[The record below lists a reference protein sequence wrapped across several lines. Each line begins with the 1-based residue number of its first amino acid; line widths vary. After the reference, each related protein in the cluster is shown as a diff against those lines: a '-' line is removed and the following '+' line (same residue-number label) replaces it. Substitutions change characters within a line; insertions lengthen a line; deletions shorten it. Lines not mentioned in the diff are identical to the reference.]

1 MYNKLHEID
10 YHDNQ
15 SVEIKVS
22 METPKVS
29 MATAPTPH
37 AGVCILEH
45 ATEHSK
51 FNSVGPMIL
60 TSCQHIKST

>member
-10 YHDNQ
+10 YRDNQ

-37 AGVCILEH
+37 AGVLFWNMRLN
-45 ATEHSK
+45 TP
-51 FNSVGPMIL
+51 NL
-60 TSCQHIKST
+60 TV